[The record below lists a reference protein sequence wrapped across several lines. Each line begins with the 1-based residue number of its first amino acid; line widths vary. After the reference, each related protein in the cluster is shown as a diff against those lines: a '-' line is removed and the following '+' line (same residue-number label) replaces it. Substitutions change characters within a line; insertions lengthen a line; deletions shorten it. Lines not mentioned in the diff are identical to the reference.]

1 MNHPFHKKFL
11 ESLNI
16 ELEKFG
22 VKIEDTKID
31 HFHNMF
37 DIKKMKAM
45 LFQYGFNLLTIDFDS
60 YKSIV
65 KEIAN
70 QTNRVLIPFNDTEKN
85 LVGIIDVRNPLTDIE
100 NFIVNGGIMRY
111 FNNKKIRNLSEVEKQ
126 LILKKIFDEV
136 KQKYPDLLEKPVAE
150 TDVFFVAQSV

>member
-45 LFQYGFNLLTIDFDS
+45 LFQYGFNLLIDHFPKAE
-60 YKSIV
+60 YL
-65 KEIAN
+65 
-70 QTNRVLIPFNDTEKN
+70 QN
-85 LVGIIDVRNPLTDIE
+85 L
-100 NFIVNGGIMRY
+100 
-111 FNNKKIRNLSEVEKQ
+111 
-126 LILKKIFDEV
+126 KIFNHISFGAD
-136 KQKYPDLLEKPVAE
+136 KIKPKIN
-150 TDVFFVAQSV
+150 